1 MRFKNV
7 LRFFVILFV
16 IGGALGLA
24 GGLILGGAKGDASA
38 SNANGAGTTGTT
50 AGKSTTTGKN
60 GQTTTSVTQGQAAA
74 PVTAERARAIGA
86 NEMGQ
91 IMVLEYHLIGPD
103 EANSQYTRTPEN
115 FRKDIALLKTEG
127 YYPINLRDLV
137 SGNIEVPAGKSPVVL
152 TFDDSSIGQYRL
164 LDDGTLDPDC
174 AMGILQA
181 AVAQGNWAPR
191 ASFFVLLDVDSPDRI
206 VFGQS
211 ALKKQKVQKLVEW
224 GYEIGSHTVTH
235 LDLKKASTAEAVKQ
249 LAVSKATIEALVGN
263 GYVVQTLSVPF
274 GDYPADDSIIGSG
287 TYQGKK
293 YTYKGAV
300 EVAGGPSAS
309 PFSTLFKPL
318 HIKRI
323 QVTGNALKD
332 AIDAFK
338 KNPEL
343 RFVSDGDPAAISAPT
358 ELASQLGALQGDLGR
373 PVIRY

>member
-1 MRFKNV
+1 MRFKHV

-16 IGGALGLA
+16 VGGVLGLA
-24 GGLILGGAKGDASA
+24 GGLVFGGAKGDARA
-38 SNANGAGTTGTT
+38 QAANAAGTTGTT
-50 AGKSTTTGKN
+50 GKSAATGKN
-60 GQTTTSVTQGQAAA
+60 GQTTTSVTPGQAAA
-74 PVTAERARAIGA
+74 SVTAERARAIGA

-91 IMVLEYHLIGPD
+91 VLVIEYHLIGPD

-115 FRKDIALLKTEG
+115 LRKDVALLKEEG

-137 SGNIEVPAGKSPVVL
+137 SGNIEVPAGKSPVVF

-164 LDDGTLDPDC
+164 LADGTLDPDC
-174 AMGILQA
+174 AVGILQA
-181 AVAQGNWAPR
+181 AVEQGNWAPR
-191 ASFFVLLDVDSPDRI
+191 ASFFLLLDVDAPDRV
-206 VFGQS
+206 VFGQPEQ
-211 ALKKQKVQKLVEW
+211 KKQKVQKLVEW
-224 GYEIGSHTVTH
+224 GYEVGSHTITH
-235 LDLKKASTAEAVKQ
+235 LDLKKADSAEAVKQ
-249 LAVSKATIEALVGN
+249 LAVSKATIEGLVGN

-274 GDYPADDSIIGSG
+274 GNYPSDDSIIATG

-323 QVTGNALKD
+323 QVTGNALKN
-332 AIDAFK
+332 AIDAYD
-338 KNPEL
+338 KNPDL
-343 RFVSDGDPAAISAPT
+343 RFVSDGDPAAITAPT
-358 ELASQLGALQGDLGR
+358 ELASKLGALQGDLGR